1 MPFPFDPDHY
11 QEQLDAKV
19 DRLKTL
25 FADRT
30 LPRLDVYASE
40 PSHYRMRAEFRF
52 WHDGDDAWYAM
63 FNPAD
68 PKTPLRVDE
77 FPVASRRI
85 NELMPQVREAV
96 LNDPQL
102 RHKLFQV
109 EFLTTQ
115 TGDALVTLLYHR
127 KLDADWEERARYWQD
142 QWQTAVIGRA
152 RKQRLVLD
160 RDYVNERLT
169 IGGRDYY
176 FRQYEN
182 SFTQPNA
189 GVCEQMV
196 NWAKTHSQ
204 GSEGDLLEL
213 YCGNGNFSIPLAENF
228 HRALATE
235 ISRVSV
241 NSAQHNIAANQ
252 IDNLRISRMSSE
264 DFSAAWLGQTQSR
277 RLREWQI
284 DDYDFRTLLVDP
296 PRAGLDADTIA
307 LAKRFERIIYIS
319 CNPETLAQNVA
330 DLGKDYR
337 IEAAA
342 LFDQFPYTDHM
353 EAGLV
358 LSRV

>member
-1 MPFPFDPDHY
+1 MPFPFAPEHY
-11 QEQLDAKV
+11 QEQLDTKV
-19 DRLKTL
+19 ERLHAL
-25 FADRT
+25 FANRP
-30 LPRLDVYASE
+30 LPELAVF
-40 PSHYRMRAEFRF
+40 PSQPTHYRMRAEFRF
-52 WHDGDDAWYAM
+52 WHDGDDGWYAM
-63 FNPAD
+63 FDPAD

-77 FPVASRRI
+77 FPVASQRI
-85 NELMPQVREAV
+85 NELMPKVREAV
-96 LNDPQL
+96 LSDPEL

-115 TGDALVTLLYHR
+115 TGDALISLLYHR
-127 KLDADWEERARYWQD
+127 KLDDAWEQRARHWQS
-142 QWQTAVIGRA
+142 QWQAAVIGRA
-152 RKQRLVLD
+152 RKQRLVLE
-160 RDYVNERLT
+160 RNYVNETLNIR
-169 IGGRDYY
+169 GREYH

-196 NWAKTHSQ
+196 GWAKQHSEH
-204 GSEGDLLEL
+204 SAGDLLEL
-213 YCGNGNFSIPLAENF
+213 YCGNGNFSIPLADNF
-228 HRALATE
+228 ERALGTE

-252 IDNLRISRMSSE
+252 IDNLRIARMSSE
-264 DFSAAWLGQTQSR
+264 DFSAAWLGQTESR
-277 RLREWQI
+277 RLREWEI
-284 DDYDFRTLLVDP
+284 DQYDFKTLLVDP

-307 LAKRFERIIYIS
+307 LAKRFERILYIS

-330 DLGKDYR
+330 DLGSEYR

-358 LSRV
+358 LRRD